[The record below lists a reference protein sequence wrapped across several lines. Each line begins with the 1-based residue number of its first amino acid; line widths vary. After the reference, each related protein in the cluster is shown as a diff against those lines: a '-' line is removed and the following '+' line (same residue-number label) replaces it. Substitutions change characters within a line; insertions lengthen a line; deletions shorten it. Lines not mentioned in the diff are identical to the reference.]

1 MNARIWR
8 ILALLVILVSVL
20 SACNVVRGSG
30 DVISESREVSG
41 FDSVNLSGAGDV
53 IITQGEGESLTIET
67 DDNIMEYITSE
78 VRGGTLYLGTEEL
91 TNVMATRLV
100 FTLGVDELTA
110 VDVSGSGSIKAA
122 SIETDSLELGISGS
136 GSVDV
141 DSLTADELN
150 VRISGSGDVRLAGET
165 PEQDIDIS
173 GSGQYEAGDLL
184 SESVVVSI
192 SGSGEA
198 TIWTTGSLDADVSG
212 SGMVNYYGTPTV
224 NSSTSGSGEVNSRGE
239 K

>member
-41 FDSVNLSGAGDV
+41 FDSVDLSGAGDV

-91 TNVMATRLV
+91 TNVMPTRLV
-100 FTLGVDELTA
+100 FTLGVDELNA
-110 VDVSGSGSIKAA
+110 VDVSGSGSIEAA

-150 VRISGSGDVRLAGET
+150 VSISGSGDVRLAGET

-198 TIWTTGSLDADVSG
+198 TIWTTSSLDADVSG
-212 SGMVNYYGTPTV
+212 SGTVNYYGTPTV
-224 NSSTSGSGEVNSRGE
+224 NS
-239 K
+239 